1 MAKAQFRRG
10 FKAEASWYS
19 KSVRAEL
26 GLKPYEPICPWTLA
40 EHLELPVLKVS
51 DYVKVEPDAVAY
63 LHSVAGQDEFSAI
76 TANLGGIRVIIH
88 NDAHDRKRQA
98 ADIAH
103 EIAHGLLLHEL
114 APLTGAEGKR
124 NYHSEVEAEASW
136 LGPALLVP
144 DEAAV
149 FIASRLADGRVTM
162 QQATD
167 EYGVSESLLRMRL
180 NVSGA
185 FIRVARRRAA

>member
-1 MAKAQFRRG
+1 
-10 FKAEASWYS
+10 
-19 KSVRAEL
+19 
-26 GLKPYEPICPWTLA
+26 
-40 EHLELPVLKVS
+40 
-51 DYVKVEPDAVAY
+51 
-63 LHSVAGQDEFSAI
+63 
-76 TANLGGIRVIIH
+76 
-88 NDAHDRKRQA
+88 
-98 ADIAH
+98 
-103 EIAHGLLLHEL
+103 
-114 APLTGAEGKR
+114 
-124 NYHSEVEAEASW
+124 
-136 LGPALLVP
+136 VP